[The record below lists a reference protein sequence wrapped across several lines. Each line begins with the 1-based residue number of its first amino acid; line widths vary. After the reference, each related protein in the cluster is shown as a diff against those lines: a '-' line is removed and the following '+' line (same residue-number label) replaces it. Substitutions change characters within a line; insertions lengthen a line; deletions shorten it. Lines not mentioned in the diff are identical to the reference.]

1 MIAVVLNG
9 KTQLFFSNFDCFFS
23 SFDILFGLFDC
34 DYTPICIKM
43 HKDYQAHTSL
53 NPPLICGEF
62 DKELKL
68 LYGKMALEVINVLE
82 PFQAFAMTSN
92 VATTHNM
99 CALQLNPSF
108 KG

>member
-1 MIAVVLNG
+1 MTTHPFVLRYT
-9 KTQLFFSNFDCFFS
+9 KT
-23 SFDILFGLFDC
+23 
-34 DYTPICIKM
+34 
-43 HKDYQAHTSL
+43 HTSL

-62 DKELKL
+62 DRELKL
-68 LYGKMALEVINVLE
+68 LYGKMTLEVINVLE

-92 VATTHNM
+92 VATTHNI